1 MRQTKYFEAYLDDF
15 TTIVI
20 YMSKQS
26 YEGCSRFFYLQ
37 DEKGELEE
45 LTIQMV
51 EPTSK
56 NYNKYT
62 CTSKKRIE
70 LGKRYHVLHEFA
82 RRCVLKTGYITKL
95 AEFDE
100 LYAYDKDDLGAVYSK
115 EKTTFKIWAPTATNV
130 HLCLENKSYVMERK
144 ERGIFELTIK
154 GNLEK
159 QCYHYYVR
167 VDGNWIS
174 CQDPYGKSSLAN
186 SKYSI
191 IVDEERFM
199 NKKADLPPLEKYT
212 DAIIYEMNVRDFTAQ
227 NLNHDFRHSKQF
239 LGVVEENEQTR
250 TKEIGFSYLKK
261 LGVTHVQLM
270 PVLDFASIDEN
281 HPEVFYNWGYDPAQF
296 MTLEGS
302 YSSDPNDPYARIE
315 EFKTMVN
322 EFHKAGIRVILD
334 VVFNHVFELE
344 DMCLE
349 KLVPNYFFQMNQ
361 KGYFSNGSWC
371 GNDFDSMRKMARKY
385 LIDCC
390 TYLMKMYQVD
400 GFRFDLMGILDVE
413 TMNQIQK
420 ECEKIDPNVMIYG
433 EGWNMPSFLDQSLRA
448 TIANGDKI
456 SRIGQFSD
464 RFRDVVKG
472 KTNMEEIYQKGFC
485 AGNTDEIEVM
495 KDVLSASVT
504 NQYADQYFMNPSNA
518 INYVECH
525 DNQTCWDKLKEC
537 CKEDTREKRIMRHE
551 MCIAAVLF
559 AQGVPFLHSGQEFAR
574 TKYGKPN
581 TYNSKDDINW
591 INWDRKN
598 TYEMIVNYTKD
609 CIELR
614 KQHACLRYATKEEV
628 QKNVHFSDIEGKCLA
643 YYTKDDTE
651 ELMIFFNPCDR
662 EFNYSFDHTR
672 QLLFY
677 NGKVDN
683 EIVNG
688 YLKIQPL
695 SVIVLKKEL

>member
-1 MRQTKYFEAYLDDF
+1 MD
-15 TTIVI
+15 
-20 YMSKQS
+20 
-26 YEGCSRFFYLQ
+26 
-37 DEKGELEE
+37 
-45 LTIQMV
+45 
-51 EPTSK
+51 
-56 NYNKYT
+56 
-62 CTSKKRIE
+62 
-70 LGKRYHVLHEFA
+70 
-82 RRCVLKTGYITKL
+82 
-95 AEFDE
+95 EFDE

-191 IVDEERFM
+191 IVNEERFM

-302 YSSDPNDPYARIE
+302 YSSDSNDPYARIE
-315 EFKTMVN
+315 EFKTMVD

-456 SRIGQFSD
+456 SRIGHFSD

>member
-1 MRQTKYFEAYLDDF
+1 MQP
-15 TTIVI
+15 
-20 YMSKQS
+20 
-26 YEGCSRFFYLQ
+26 CFFYLQ

-95 AEFDE
+95 DEFDE

-144 ERGIFELTIK
+144 ERGIFELTIN

-191 IVDEERFM
+191 IVNEERFM

-227 NLNHDFRHSKQF
+227 NLNHDFKHSKQF

-302 YSSDPNDPYARIE
+302 YSSDSNDPYARIE
-315 EFKTMVN
+315 EFKTMVD

-456 SRIGQFSD
+456 SRIGHFSD